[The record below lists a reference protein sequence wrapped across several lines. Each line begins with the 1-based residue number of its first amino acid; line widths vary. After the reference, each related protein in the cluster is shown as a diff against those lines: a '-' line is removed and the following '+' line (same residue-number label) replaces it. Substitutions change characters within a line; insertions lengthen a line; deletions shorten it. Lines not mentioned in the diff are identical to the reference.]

1 MPGRRRP
8 GARSGRPGERA
19 GRPENRPDQPG
30 VAKLKFPAAEA
41 CAACGRPKSACFC
54 GQIVPVKNRLAVV
67 ILEHPQETHKWMNSA
82 SLAGQLFAD
91 CTVRVG
97 LSWRN
102 LEAATGRPWR
112 PSEWAVLVLRGEGGG
127 GDRPVTVRTREHQI
141 VDRPGEIRG
150 IIALDGNWQQAKTL
164 WWRNPW
170 LLKCHTVELNPELS
184 SQRAQ
189 VKKAGL
195 STLEAVGFC
204 LAHLENSP
212 QILDTTSELY
222 RRWIVEPARAAHK
235 TAMSTQKETDAKKPG
250 DPDGPVP
257 PV

>member
-8 GARSGRPGERA
+8 GSRP
-19 GRPENRPDQPG
+19 GRPEDRPEQPG
-30 VAKLKFPAAEA
+30 VAKLKYPAAEA
-41 CAACGRPKSACFC
+41 CAKCGRPTSACLC
-54 GQIVPVKNRLAVV
+54 GQIEPVKHRLAVV

-82 SLAGQLFAD
+82 ALAQHLFAD

-102 LEAATGRPWR
+102 LEAATGRPWK
-112 PSEWAVLVLRGEGGG
+112 PSEWAVLVLKGEGGG
-127 GDRPVTVRTREHQI
+127 SERPVTVRTREKRL
-141 VDRPGEIRG
+141 VENAGEIRG

-170 LLKCHTVELNPELS
+170 LNKCLTMELNPALA

-195 STLEAVGFC
+195 STIEAVGFC
-204 LAHLENSP
+204 LAHLENTP
-212 QILDTTSELY
+212 QIMDTTAEHY
-222 RRWIVEPARAAHK
+222 RRWVVEPARAAHK
-235 TAMSTQKETDAKKPG
+235 AAAAKPAV
-250 DPDGPVP
+250 PVGTNGS
-257 PV
+257 V